1 MGIFSK
7 DQVIETLTA
16 PPIDLAV
23 PSELETATLALG

>member
-7 DQVIETLTA
+7 DRVIETLTT

-23 PSELETATLALG
+23 PDHLETATLALG